1 MELTK
6 KELSIV
12 ILGMEA
18 LMEQLKDDGIRDTLF
33 FDEYRKDFDIN
44 LERCYDA
51 WEIADKA
58 TAELKNKSK
67 QLQK

>member
-1 MELTK
+1 MELGK
-6 KELSIV
+6 NELSLI

-18 LMEQLKDDGIRDTLF
+18 LMEQLKDDGIRDTL
-33 FDEYRKDFDIN
+33 DESQNR
-44 LERCYDA
+44 ERYYDA

-58 TAELKNKSK
+58 MAELKNRSK